1 MTGALRTTLV
11 ALACGALLAG
21 CGTPL
26 QRLSPFPAPA
36 GPKRNT
42 TALPQLPASSSGRGG
57 YYLDDGPGD
66 NPPEG
71 LHEVPDAEVRDE
83 PILARGNRPYKVF
96 GKTYVPLA
104 ADAQLKQRGV
114 ASWYGKKFHGQKTS
128 SGELYD
134 MYKMT
139 AAHPTLPIPSY
150 VRVTSKVSGK
160 SVVVRVNDRGP
171 FHAGRIIDLSYT
183 AALRIGLLGAGS
195 HEVEIERIFAGQT
208 DLWAKRRN
216 AEPLHASADVPQMAA
231 LMLEDRALG
240 DEEAK
245 GAPPVAAN
253 GSFYLQLGA
262 FSSESR
268 ANEVRDRLRKHG
280 GILSSLSV
288 VASGSLYRVYC
299 GPFATRKDA
308 LAAEES
314 LPSSLHLKPVVVR
327 R

>member
-1 MTGALRTTLV
+1 MTTTRNRLAAALV
-11 ALACGALLAG
+11 CAVFLAG

-26 QRLSPFPAPA
+26 KRLSPFPAPPV
-36 GPKRNT
+36 PKRKST
-42 TALPQLPASSSGRGG
+42 GAPELPAANSGRGG
-57 YYLDDGPGD
+57 YYKDDGPGD

-83 PILARGNRPYKVF
+83 PLNKWANRPYVVF
-96 GKTYVPLA
+96 GKTYVPMKP
-104 ADAQLKQRGV
+104 DAEFTQRGV

-128 SGELYD
+128 SGEIYD

-150 VRVTSKVSGK
+150 ARVRSLVSGK

-171 FHAGRIIDLSYT
+171 FHASRVIDLSYT

-195 HEVEIERIFAGQT
+195 HEVEVERLFPGRSE
-208 DLWAKRRN
+208 LWAKRRN
-216 AEPLHASADVPQMAA
+216 AEPIHAAADVPQAAA
-231 LMLEDRALG
+231 LMIDKPEP
-240 DEEAK
+240 
-245 GAPPVAAN
+245 APA

-262 FSSESR
+262 FSTEAR
-268 ANEVRDRLRKHG
+268 ANEVRQRLHKRG
-280 GILSSLSV
+280 GVLSSLEV
-288 VASGSLYRVYC
+288 VRAGSLYRLFS

-314 LPSSLHLKPVVVR
+314 IPASLHIKPVVVR

>member
-1 MTGALRTTLV
+1 MSRGPRQLAV
-11 ALACGALLAG
+11 VLACSMFLAG

-26 QRLSPFPAPA
+26 MRLNPMPAPPA
-36 GPKRNT
+36 PKRKPS
-42 TALPQLPASSSGRGG
+42 AMPELPPANSGRGG

-66 NPPEG
+66 TPPPG
-71 LHEVPDAEVRDE
+71 LHEVPDAQVRDE
-83 PILARGNRPYKVF
+83 PIPKRGNRPYVVF

-104 ADAQLKQRGV
+104 PDAPLRQRGV

-150 VRVTSKVSGK
+150 VRVTSLVSGK

-171 FHAGRIIDLSYT
+171 FHAGRVIDLSYT

-195 HEVEIERIFAGQT
+195 HEVEVERLFADQT

-216 AEPLHASADVPQMAA
+216 AEPLHASANVPQQAA
-231 LMLEDRALG
+231 LMVKQDRQED
-240 DEEAK
+240 
-245 GAPPVAAN
+245 AATAS

-262 FSSESR
+262 FSSQSR
-268 ANEVRDRLRKHG
+268 ANEARERLQRHG
-280 GILSSLSV
+280 GVLATLKV
-288 VASGSLYRVYC
+288 VASGSLYRVFC
-299 GPFATRKDA
+299 GPFDSRKDA

-314 LPSSLHLKPVVVR
+314 LAPSLQLKPVVVR